1 MGTIF
6 ERKLNASELARLP
19 QASSAM
25 AEAGLHGRATKFTFL
40 AAFDG
45 TNNDEGNLKLSGDD
59 FRTNVAEL
67 RSQAKI
73 ASQVDSNIAPAYYP
87 GAGTGG
93 DQGGV
98 LQAGIAPTS
107 AIDAA
112 AERAYLE
119 FKDAAIHYLNS
130 TPGATP
136 ADLGVAAT
144 GFSRGCAAAIRFTQI
159 LNERGLEAEDGSVIA
174 KPGSIPVTGMAL
186 MDPVATFVDGPMH
199 IPANVKGQVLAVM
212 AEHEN
217 RSDFRPLYFGDDP
230 RVTAVWHPGNHV
242 GVGGGYDPHGTAANV
257 LEGVTR
263 YFQNRG
269 VALEDV
275 APERRHDPAQP
286 QKLYSEA
293 YATARN
299 GEVIARD
306 NGDPVTRWR
315 LDDPR
320 MGRIEVRP
328 ETPPEHRAWLRALEK
343 DLGPQLREAGLDS
356 AQCERLAE
364 ACARRAGP
372 HGSLPDSARL
382 LMSKDQSRLGWL
394 DQQGL
399 WNEVWLDQALSEG
412 GQVHGRP
419 ATTPSVEA
427 TLEIEPMVRSR

>member
-1 MGTIF
+1 MGTLPV
-6 ERKLNASELARLP
+6 RELGAEELERLP
-19 QASSAM
+19 VARREMEVVGQQ
-25 AEAGLHGRATKFTFL
+25 GQATKFTFF

-45 TNNDEGNLKLSGDD
+45 TNNHEGKLSLSGDD
-59 FRTNVAEL
+59 LRTNVAEL
-67 RSQAKI
+67 RAQAFE
-73 ASQVDSNIAPAYYP
+73 ASKLNGNLKQRYYP
-87 GAGTGG
+87 GVGTGG
-93 DQGGV
+93 DQGGM
-98 LQAGIAPTS
+98 LQAGPLPS
-107 AIDAA
+107 GAINAA
-112 AERAYLE
+112 AEKAFSEFRRAALEYLDQE
-119 FKDAAIHYLNS
+119 
-130 TPGATP
+130 GASVH
-136 ADLGVAAT
+136 DLGAAVT
-144 GFSRGCAAAIRFTQI
+144 GFSRGCAAAIRFAQI
-159 LNERGLEAEDGSVIA
+159 LNDRGLVADDGTVIA
-174 KPGSIPVTGMAL
+174 QPGSIPVTGMAL

-293 YATARN
+293 YATALN
-299 GEVIARD
+299 GEVIDRD

-427 TLEIEPMVRSR
+427 TLETEPMARAR